1 MAEKNGSSETTIVN
15 KIRAQRGKITLTD
28 IKDMAGAVSMANG
41 PVVVGYLAGQAASFI
56 KRKNLKT
63 DEDMEGISGNFIAVP
78 TNPDGEELESGILFL
93 PDAFHN
99 IISTELRHVQAQ
111 DGQKDAVL
119 DFALEVSMIP
129 AKNPAG
135 YSWQMKPATPP
146 RGRHILQDQISLV
159 TKLQADNAKRLLA
172 APKK

>member
-1 MAEKNGSSETTIVN
+1 MAEKNGSTEVGAVN

-28 IKDMAGAVSMANG
+28 IKGMAGAVSLANG
-41 PVVVGYLAGQAASFI
+41 PVVIGYLSGKAMSFI

-63 DEDMEGISGNFIAVP
+63 DEDMEGISGNFVGMSAFPEAEDI
-78 TNPDGEELESGILFL
+78 ESGILFL

-99 IISTELRHVQAQ
+99 IIASELRASQAKEP
-111 DGQKDAVL
+111 DSVL
-119 DFALEVSMIP
+119 SFALEITMIP

-135 YSWQMKPATPP
+135 YSWQLKPASPP
-146 RGRHILQDQISLV
+146 KGTHILHEEIALV
-159 TKLQADNAKRLLA
+159 ENLRKKQLALA